1 MADQGPDAIDCTA
14 AQGWDGIA
22 AALARAAA
30 RVGAAPGAG
39 ALVRL
44 GAGDYRGTTPL
55 AVPAG
60 VTLAGDPGARLIWA
74 GAGSA
79 LTLTGVAGAGV
90 EGLAIEVEAGL
101 HPEPAPERSDEA
113 LILLV
118 DCTGVRVIG
127 CTLSGGGDHFH
138 GVLAR
143 RSQGVRVADC
153 RVSGC
158 RNGILFD
165 SSRGRVAG
173 NDCWGNCRSGIGLWR
188 DRESPDE
195 PSEADLMA
203 NRCHDNH
210 QSGIG
215 FFSSQGRAEG
225 NDCWGNGYSGIH
237 IERDPK
243 SLDEPSEADLTANR
257 CHDNQTSGINFSS
270 SQGRAEGNDCWGN
283 GLFGICLQRGQNST
297 DEPSKADLTANRC
310 HHNQQN
316 GIVFLSSHG
325 RAEGNDCWGNG
336 RSGIVLQRDS
346 DSPNE
351 PSKADLTA
359 NRCHHNQEHGIKFV
373 SYHGCVT
380 GNDCWSNGGSGIALR
395 RMDDSSPPSEADL
408 TDNHCDHNLESG
420 IAFLAAN
427 GRCDGNRCWGNR
439 GGDGI
444 ARPRWDAW
452 NFFRPVGDSALTEV
466 RHDTEAPDPAESA
479 ARRRGKRLDLALV
492 ETLAALAEAPAGPH
506 GGGDPEALADFL
518 MSGCAD
524 CFTRFWF
531 GPRPPA
537 PAAAASAP
545 ETDPADAVSTG
556 EAGATE
562 AQVYRLD
569 RVPERPDDH
578 RIELRRLSALPPGPA
593 DGAADLPLTV
603 PVSLP
608 LSLFFAALVRAWLAG
623 AAPCWSLA
631 LVCADAAALE
641 SDLARLRCSAPARL
655 HTLTQRWRQE
665 RPDPPTKGRCRAPRL
680 SLLELDG
687 TGRTGEGLRARLE
700 TAMLAPRQPWP
711 PAEEGGALRQGLR
724 WVGTLAGAL
733 VRPLT
738 GLGGP
743 RGAEQWREI
752 WWLPAGTALGLLL
765 LALGLGA
772 LLVWTLADQTG
783 VDALG
788 ILRDGKGPA
797 ASWPGLALSGMPGR
811 LDALAGALWAGWR
824 ELDPWLQGGGLL
836 MLVLAIWAWLEAL
849 NRFLPHE
856 LRLRLL
862 GSKAIAD
869 WAWDELQNYSF
880 GLLRRLVG
888 SPVGRRLG
896 AFLDRLEQA
905 AGRRWLRHRLF
916 GGPWGR
922 PDLALLVL
930 RGQGALDAADLDWVR
945 ALPGLRRRGQGL
957 LVLTQV
963 GDLSSLP
970 AAWLCQV
977 LGEAAAPGAASPWD
991 RALVAQDTASA
1002 AIFPPPVVVAHPDA
1016 PRDSPAPDAGQPGGD
1031 QKTLDQLVEVLG
1043 YAGNKDPDGLA
1054 NTLADTGWTPLNL
1067 LPVLVVGS
1075 TPAVQLILTRKAVA
1089 FWNQYGTDW
1098 LREERPY
1105 RALFEGPGHQGQRAD
1120 DAVRQVFERDGLGT
1134 GILMER
1140 TRERRPTWDRLIGQ
1154 SGRRVQLAGALRTC
1168 LGSGAA
1174 AYLARLTGSG
1184 ELYNLLRCVES
1195 LTGEPLGEALWRGLD
1210 PERCG
1215 FAPAGPD
1222 GRGAG
1227 RPAARGPE
1235 LPLHL
1240 EAALYLLA
1248 ERLAW
1253 SAAAGADAGATGTDL
1268 ADSLGA
1274 TLDFAWRALGEAL
1287 DAPPPAG
1294 LWPGPRGEGV
1304 DEAGLRADGAR
1315 LYCAYLGGLARLE
1328 EAHPGETA
1336 GRARLTDLLA
1346 DLAAALEGGPAP
1358 ATAAAPGVR
1367 AGFLAE
1373 CRIMAA
1379 LLRTL
1384 ERAPAAALLEQRLRQ
1399 DWSRLPASVKDLLR
1413 TRCLDPGGRVLS
1425 ALAAAPDAAA
1435 VLAIADRYAQRPD
1448 LVAAALAALAL
1459 RHRRRAPAAG
1469 AAPTPVPDLAVIG
1482 RQLIRLHR
1490 RLVPAA
1496 SDSAPVPSDPL
1507 PPLIPP
1513 PGPEPADNPL
1523 AADLIADPGFIDRLG
1538 AVLAVGEA
1546 ARRSV
1551 RERVDAMGR
1560 IDLEGLALGPHLP
1573 ATRIMDEIRLRAGA
1587 GATGG

>member
-22 AALARAAA
+22 AALARAAVRA
-30 RVGAAPGAG
+30 GADPGAG
-39 ALVRL
+39 VLVRL

-79 LTLTGVAGAGV
+79 LSLTGVAGAGV
-90 EGLAIEVEAGL
+90 EGLAIEGEAGL
-101 HPEPAPERSDEA
+101 HPEPAPWESVEA

-127 CTLSGGGDHFH
+127 CTLGGGGDHLH

-143 RSQGVRVADC
+143 RSLGVRVADC
-153 RVSGC
+153 GVSGC
-158 RNGILFD
+158 RTGIVFR
-165 SSRGRVAG
+165 SSRG
-173 NDCWGNCRSGIGLWR
+173 S
-188 DRESPDE
+188 
-195 PSEADLMA
+195 
-203 NRCHDNH
+203 
-210 QSGIG
+210 
-215 FFSSQGRAEG
+215 AEG
-225 NDCWGNGYSGIH
+225 NDCWGNRLCGVVLQR
-237 IERDPK
+237 ERESPDQ
-243 SLDEPSEADLTANR
+243 PSAAELTANR
-257 CHDNQTSGINFSS
+257 CHDNQQAGIVFIS
-270 SQGRAEGNDCWGN
+270 SQGHADRNDCWGN
-283 GLFGICLQRGQNST
+283 CSAGIDLQRDQNSP

-310 HHNQQN
+310 YDNQSG
-316 GIVFLSSHG
+316 GIAFLSSQG
-325 RAEGNDCWGNG
+325 RVEGNDCWGNG
-336 RSGIVLQRDS
+336 LSGIVLDRDPNSPDEPSKADLTVNRCHDNQHAGILFSSSQGRVEGNDCWGNDLYGICLQRS
-346 DSPNE
+346 LVSPHQP

-359 NRCHHNQEHGIKFV
+359 NRCHDNRRSGIVFLSSQGSAEGNDCWGNGHYGV
-373 SYHGCVT
+373 CLERDPASPNEPSNADLTANCCHDNLQSGIAFRSSQGRVQ

-395 RMDDSSPPSEADL
+395 RSSEPSPPSQANL
-408 TDNHCDHNLESG
+408 TDNHCDHNQESG

-427 GRCDGNRCWGNR
+427 GHCEGNRCWGNR

-444 ARPRWDAW
+444 AGQRWDAW
-452 NFFRPVGDSALTEV
+452 NFFRPVGDSAVTEG
-466 RHDTEAPDPAESA
+466 RHDTEPPDPAESA
-479 ARRRGKRLDLALV
+479 ARRRGKRPDLALV
-492 ETLAALAEAPAGPH
+492 ETLAAVPDAPAG

-518 MSGCAD
+518 TSGCAD

-531 GPRPPA
+531 GPRPPG

-545 ETDPADAVSTG
+545 ETDPADTVPAD
-556 EAGATE
+556 EAGVTE

-578 RIELRRLSALPPGPA
+578 RIELRRLPALPPGSA
-593 DGAADLPLTV
+593 EGAADLPRTV

-608 LSLFFAALVRAWLAG
+608 LSPFFAALARAWLAG
-623 AAPCWSLA
+623 EAPCWSLA
-631 LVCADAAALE
+631 LVCADAAVLE
-641 SDLARLRCSAPARL
+641 SDLARLRRTAPERLRSLTRIARQAGAAPAA
-655 HTLTQRWRQE
+655 
-665 RPDPPTKGRCRAPRL
+665 KGRGRPPRL
-680 SLLELDG
+680 SLLELDA

-711 PAEEGGALRQGLR
+711 PAEEGGALRRGLR

-743 RGAEQWREI
+743 HGAEQWREI

-783 VDALG
+783 VDVLG

-797 ASWPGLALSGMPGR
+797 APGPGP
-811 LDALAGALWAGWR
+811 ALAGAPERLAALADALWAGWR
-824 ELDPWLQGGGLL
+824 GLDWETQGGGFL
-836 MLVLAIWAWLEAL
+836 MLVLALWAWVEAF
-849 NRFLPHE
+849 NRFLPRA
-856 LRLRLL
+856 LRLRFP
-862 GSKAIAD
+862 GSGMIAEQ
-869 WAWDELQNYSF
+869 AWDDLLDRF
-880 GLLRRLVG
+880 VGLPRRLVE
-888 SPVGRRLG
+888 SPLGRRLG

-930 RGQGALDAADLDWVR
+930 RGQGALAAADLDWLR

-977 LGEAAAPGAASPWD
+977 LGETAAPGAASPWD
-991 RALVAQDTASA
+991 RALVAQDTVSA
-1002 AIFPPPVVVAHPDA
+1002 AIFPPPVVVVHPDA
-1016 PRDSPAPDAGQPGGD
+1016 PRESPAPDAGPPGGEREA
-1031 QKTLDQLVEVLG
+1031 LDQLVEVLG
-1043 YAGNKDPDGLA
+1043 FAGKDPVRWA
-1054 NTLADTGWTPLNL
+1054 STLAGRGWTPLDL

-1075 TPAVQLILTRKAVA
+1075 TPAVQLILIRETVDFRAPS
-1089 FWNQYGTDW
+1089 GTDW

-1120 DAVRQVFERDGLGT
+1120 DAVREVFERDGLGT
-1134 GILMER
+1134 GILTER
-1140 TRERRPTWDRLIGQ
+1140 TAGQRHTWDRLIGQ
-1154 SGRRVQLAGALRTC
+1154 SGRRVQLEAALRTY
-1168 LGSGAA
+1168 LGPEAA

-1184 ELYNLLRCVES
+1184 ELYNLLRCIES
-1195 LTGEPLGEALWRGLD
+1195 LTGKPLGEPLWRDLD
-1210 PERCG
+1210 LERCG

-1253 SAAAGADAGATGTDL
+1253 GAAAAATGADL

-1274 TLDFAWRALGEAL
+1274 TLDLAWRALGEAL

-1328 EAHPGETA
+1328 QAHPGETA
-1336 GRARLTDLLA
+1336 GRARLTDL
-1346 DLAAALEGGPAP
+1346 AAALEGGPAP
-1358 ATAAAPGVR
+1358 DTGAAPGVR

-1373 CRIMAA
+1373 CRIMAE
-1379 LLRTL
+1379 LRTL

-1425 ALAAAPDAAA
+1425 ALAAAPDETA

-1448 LVAAALAALAL
+1448 LVVAALAALAL
-1459 RHRRRAPAAG
+1459 RHRRRAPRRRRSRTWRPSG
-1469 AAPTPVPDLAVIG
+1469 ANSSGCTAVWSRPRRTPRPSRRTRCRPSSRRPDPNP
-1482 RQLIRLHR
+1482 RTT
-1490 RLVPAA
+1490 PW
-1496 SDSAPVPSDPL
+1496 
-1507 PPLIPP
+1507 PP
-1513 PGPEPADNPL
+1513 P
-1523 AADLIADPGFIDRLG
+1523 
-1538 AVLAVGEA
+1538 
-1546 ARRSV
+1546 
-1551 RERVDAMGR
+1551 
-1560 IDLEGLALGPHLP
+1560 
-1573 ATRIMDEIRLRAGA
+1573 
-1587 GATGG
+1587 

>member
-22 AALARAAA
+22 AALARAAV
-30 RVGAAPGAG
+30 RVGAAPGAA

-44 GAGDYRGTTPL
+44 GAGDYRGGTPL

-74 GAGSA
+74 VAGSA
-79 LTLTGVAGAGV
+79 LTLTGVAGAAV
-90 EGLAIEVEAGL
+90 EGLTIEAEAGL
-101 HPEPAPERSDEA
+101 HPEPAPEWSDEA
-113 LILLV
+113 LILLA
-118 DCTGVRVIG
+118 DCTEVRVTG
-127 CTLSGGGDHFH
+127 CTLSGGGNHLH

-143 RSQGVRVADC
+143 RSRGVRVADC

-158 RNGILFD
+158 RTGIVFD
-165 SSRGRVAG
+165 SSQGLVEG
-173 NDCWGNCRSGIGLWR
+173 NGCWGNRYCGIGLGP
-188 DRESPDE
+188 DRESLGE
-195 PSEADLMA
+195 SSKADLMT
-203 NRCHDNH
+203 NRCHDNQH
-210 QSGIG
+210 GGIV
-215 FFSSQGRAEG
+215 FSSSQGRADG
-225 NDCWGNGYSGIH
+225 NDCWGNGIY
-237 IERDPK
+237 
-243 SLDEPSEADLTANR
+243 
-257 CHDNQTSGINFSS
+257 
-270 SQGRAEGNDCWGN
+270 
-283 GLFGICLQRGQNST
+283 GICLQRDRNSL

-310 HHNQQN
+310 HDNQHS
-316 GIVFLSSHG
+316 GIAFLSSRG
-325 RAEGNDCWGNG
+325 RAEGSDCWGNG
-336 RSGIVLQRDS
+336 RSGISLQRDPKS
-346 DSPNE
+346 LGES
-351 PSKADLTA
+351 SKADLTA
-359 NRCHHNQEHGIKFV
+359 NRCHDNQQHGIAF
-373 SYHGCVT
+373 SSSEGRAQA
-380 GNDCWSNGGSGIALR
+380 NDCWSNGGSGIAVR
-395 RMDDSSPPSEADL
+395 RDADSLPPSQADL

-427 GRCDGNRCWGNR
+427 GRCEGNRCWGNR
-439 GGDGI
+439 GGNGI
-444 ARPRWDAW
+444 ARQRWDAW
-452 NFFRPVGDSALTEV
+452 NFFRPVGDSAVTEV
-466 RHDTEAPDPAESA
+466 RHDTEPPDPAESA

-492 ETLAALAEAPAGPH
+492 ETLAALTEAPAGPR

-518 MSGCAD
+518 ISGCAD

-537 PAAAASAP
+537 PPAAGSAP

-556 EAGATE
+556 EAGAAE

-569 RVPERPDDH
+569 RVPEHPDDH
-578 RIELRRLSALPPGPA
+578 RIELRRLPALPPGPA
-593 DGAADLPLTV
+593 DGAADLPRTV
-603 PVSLP
+603 PVKQP
-608 LSLFFAALVRAWLAG
+608 LSHFFAALARAWLAG
-623 AAPCWSLA
+623 EAPCWSLA
-631 LVCADAAALE
+631 LVCADAAWLE
-641 SDLARLRCSAPARL
+641 SDLANLRRTAPARL
-655 HTLTQRWRQE
+655 RNLTRIARQAGADPAAQVRG
-665 RPDPPTKGRCRAPRL
+665 RPRRAPRL
-680 SLLELDG
+680 SLLELDAADG
-687 TGRTGEGLRARLE
+687 TGVGLRGRLE
-700 TAMLAPRQPWP
+700 QAMLARRRPWP
-711 PAEEGGALRQGLR
+711 PAEDGGALRRGLR
-724 WVGTLAGAL
+724 WVGTRAAAL

-797 ASWPGLALSGMPGR
+797 ASWSGLALSGVPGR
-811 LDALAGALWAGWR
+811 LDALAEALWAGWR

-862 GSKAIAD
+862 GSKTIAD

-991 RALVAQDTASA
+991 RALVAQDTVSA
-1002 AIFPPPVVVAHPDA
+1002 AIFPPPVVVVHPDA
-1016 PRDSPAPDAGQPGGD
+1016 PRESPAPDAGPPGGEREA
-1031 QKTLDQLVEVLG
+1031 LDQLVEVLG
-1043 YAGNKDPDGLA
+1043 FAGKDPVRWA
-1054 NTLADTGWTPLNL
+1054 STLAGRGWTPLDL

-1075 TPAVQLILTRKAVA
+1075 TPAVQLILIRETVDFRAPS
-1089 FWNQYGTDW
+1089 GTDW

-1120 DAVRQVFERDGLGT
+1120 DAVREVFERDGLGT
-1134 GILMER
+1134 GILTER
-1140 TRERRPTWDRLIGQ
+1140 TAGQRHTWDRLIGQ
-1154 SGRRVQLAGALRTC
+1154 SGRRVQLEAALRTY
-1168 LGSGAA
+1168 LGPEAA

-1184 ELYNLLRCVES
+1184 ELYNLLRCIES
-1195 LTGEPLGEALWRGLD
+1195 LTGKPLGEPLWRDLD
-1210 PERCG
+1210 LERCG

-1253 SAAAGADAGATGTDL
+1253 GAAAAATGADL

-1274 TLDFAWRALGEAL
+1274 TLDLAWRALGEAL

-1328 EAHPGETA
+1328 QAHPGETA
-1336 GRARLTDLLA
+1336 GRARLTDL
-1346 DLAAALEGGPAP
+1346 AAALEGGPAP
-1358 ATAAAPGVR
+1358 DTGAAPGVR

-1373 CRIMAA
+1373 CRIMAE
-1379 LLRTL
+1379 LRTL

-1425 ALAAAPDAAA
+1425 ALAAAPDETA

-1448 LVAAALAALAL
+1448 LVVAALAALAL
-1459 RHRRRAPAAG
+1459 RHRRRAPRRRRSRTWRPSG
-1469 AAPTPVPDLAVIG
+1469 ANSSGCTAVWSRPRRTPRPSRRTRCRPSSRRPDPNP
-1482 RQLIRLHR
+1482 RTT
-1490 RLVPAA
+1490 PW
-1496 SDSAPVPSDPL
+1496 
-1507 PPLIPP
+1507 PP
-1513 PGPEPADNPL
+1513 P
-1523 AADLIADPGFIDRLG
+1523 
-1538 AVLAVGEA
+1538 
-1546 ARRSV
+1546 
-1551 RERVDAMGR
+1551 
-1560 IDLEGLALGPHLP
+1560 
-1573 ATRIMDEIRLRAGA
+1573 
-1587 GATGG
+1587 

>member
-1 MADQGPDAIDCTA
+1 MADQGPDVIECTA

-22 AALARAAA
+22 AALARAAVRA
-30 RVGAAPGAG
+30 GAAPGAG
-39 ALVRL
+39 VLVRL

-79 LTLTGVAGAGV
+79 LTLTGVAGAAV

-101 HPEPAPERSDEA
+101 HPEPAPEWGYEA
-113 LILLV
+113 LILLA
-118 DCTGVRVIG
+118 DCTGVGVTG
-127 CTLSGGGDHFH
+127 CTLSGGGDHRH
-138 GVLAR
+138 GVAVR
-143 RSQGVRVADC
+143 RSRGVRVADC

-158 RNGILFD
+158 RSGIIFH
-165 SSRGRVAG
+165 SSRGRVEG
-173 NDCWGNCRSGIGLWR
+173 NDCCANRRIGIRLAR
-188 DRESPDE
+188 DQKSAGD
-195 PSEADLMA
+195 PSQVDLRA
-203 NRCHDNH
+203 NRCHDN
-210 QSGIG
+210 QLGGIV

-225 NDCWGNGYSGIH
+225 NDCWGNGLHGICVH
-237 IERDPK
+237 HDQN
-243 SLDEPSEADLTANR
+243 SADHPSKASLTANR
-257 CHDNQTSGINFSS
+257 CHDNQMDGIGFLS
-270 SQGRAEGNDCWGN
+270 SQGRA
-283 GLFGICLQRGQNST
+283 Q
-297 DEPSKADLTANRC
+297 
-310 HHNQQN
+310 
-316 GIVFLSSHG
+316 
-325 RAEGNDCWGNG
+325 
-336 RSGIVLQRDS
+336 
-346 DSPNE
+346 
-351 PSKADLTA
+351 
-359 NRCHHNQEHGIKFV
+359 
-373 SYHGCVT
+373 
-380 GNDCWSNGGSGIALR
+380 GNDCWSNGGSGIGLR
-395 RMDDSSPPSEADL
+395 RASDSLPPSEADL
-408 TDNHCDHNLESG
+408 SDNHCDHNLESG

-427 GRCDGNRCWGNR
+427 GHCEGNRCWGNR
-439 GGDGI
+439 GGNGI
-444 ARPRWDAW
+444 AGQRWDAW
-452 NFFRPVGDSALTEV
+452 NFFRPVADSAVTQG
-466 RHDTEAPDPAESA
+466 RHDTEPPDPAESA
-479 ARRRGKRLDLALV
+479 ARRRGRRLDLALV
-492 ETLAALAEAPAGPH
+492 EALAAVPDAPAG

-531 GPRPPA
+531 GPRPPG
-537 PAAAASAP
+537 PAAAGSAP
-545 ETDPADAVSTG
+545 ETGPADAVPTG

-593 DGAADLPLTV
+593 DGAADLPRTV

-608 LSLFFAALVRAWLAG
+608 LSPFFAALARAWLAG
-623 AAPCWSLA
+623 EAPCWSLA

-641 SDLARLRCSAPARL
+641 SELARLRRTAPERLRSLTRIARQAGSAPAAKVRD
-655 HTLTQRWRQE
+655 
-665 RPDPPTKGRCRAPRL
+665 RPPRL
-680 SLLELDG
+680 SLLELDA
-687 TGRTGEGLRARLE
+687 TGRTGEGLRAHLE
-700 TAMLAPRQPWP
+700 RAMLAPRQPWP
-711 PAEEGGALRQGLR
+711 PAEEGGALRRGLR

-743 RGAEQWREI
+743 RGTEQWREI
-752 WWLPAGTALGLLL
+752 WWLRAGTALVLLA

-788 ILRDGKGPA
+788 ILLDGKGPA
-797 ASWPGLALSGMPGR
+797 APGPGP
-811 LDALAGALWAGWR
+811 ALAGAPERLAALADALWAGWR
-824 ELDPWLQGGGLL
+824 GLDWEKQAGGFL
-836 MLVLAIWAWLEAL
+836 MLVLALWAWVETL
-849 NRFLPHE
+849 NRFLPRA
-856 LRLRLL
+856 LRLRFP
-862 GSKAIAD
+862 GSGMIAEQ
-869 WAWDELQNYSF
+869 AWDDLLDRF
-880 GLLRRLVG
+880 VGLPRRLVE
-888 SPVGRRLG
+888 SPLGRRLG

-916 GGPWGR
+916 GGPLGR

-930 RGQGALDAADLDWVR
+930 RGQGALDAADLDWLR

-1002 AIFPPPVVVAHPDA
+1002 AIFPPPVVVVHPDA
-1016 PRDSPAPDAGQPGGD
+1016 PRESPAPDAGPPGGERVA
-1031 QKTLDQLVEVLG
+1031 LNQLAEVLG
-1043 YAGNKDPDGLA
+1043 CAGDDADRETWANALA
-1054 NTLADTGWTPLNL
+1054 HPGWTPLDL

-1075 TPAVQLILTRKAVA
+1075 TPAVQLILTRQAVKD
-1089 FWNQYGTDW
+1089 WHQYGTDW

-1105 RALFEGPGHQGQRAD
+1105 RALFDGPGHQGRCDD
-1120 DAVRQVFERDGLGT
+1120 DAVREVFARAAPGP
-1134 GILMER
+1134 GILTER
-1140 TRERRPTWDRLIGQ
+1140 TSGRPPTWDRLIGQ
-1154 SGRRVQLAGALRTC
+1154 SGRRVQVAAALR
-1168 LGSGAA
+1168 GWIGPGAT

-1184 ELYNLLRCVES
+1184 ELYNLLRCIES
-1195 LTGEPLGEALWRGLD
+1195 LTGEPLGAPLWRDLD
-1210 PERCG
+1210 LERCG

-1227 RPAARGPE
+1227 RPAARGLE

-1253 SAAAGADAGATGTDL
+1253 GAAAAAAGVDL
-1268 ADSLGA
+1268 ADSLGL
-1274 TLDFAWRALGEAL
+1274 TLDLAWQALGEAL

-1328 EAHPGETA
+1328 QAHPGETA

-1358 ATAAAPGVR
+1358 ATGAAPGVR

-1373 CRIMAA
+1373 CRIMAEV
-1379 LLRTL
+1379 LRTL

-1425 ALAAAPDAAA
+1425 ALAAAPDEAA
-1435 VLAIADRYAQRPD
+1435 VLAIARRYAQRPD
-1448 LVAAALAALAL
+1448 LVVVALAALAL
-1459 RHRRRAPAAG
+1459 RHRRRALEPG
-1469 AAPTPVPDLAVIG
+1469 APPTPAPDLAAIG

-1496 SDSAPVPSDPL
+1496 PDPAPVPPDPL

-1523 AADLIADPGFIDRLG
+1523 AAALMADPGFIDRLG

-1587 GATGG
+1587 GAAG